1 MLLHF
6 FHHGFLHL
14 VMRAAGHLHDFLRT
28 EVRGHHD
35 HGVLEVHRA
44 ALTIRHA
51 AIVLQQD
58 VEDVRVS
65 LFDFIEQDHAV
76 GTAPDSFREVAA
88 LVIADISRRR
98 ADQTGDAML
107 LHVFRH
113 INADHGLFTIE
124 EERGER
130 LRELGL
136 ADTRGSK
143 EEERAVRP
151 VRVRESCAASLNRF
165 RDLSHGLILT
175 DHAFRQFLT
184 HVKELLTLALHHFR
198 HRDAGRAGHHF
209 SDFLSADAC
218 TKEVRLI
225 RRLILLHLARFL
237 IQLLLKLREHRVL
250 EFREALVLSV
260 PAALVHLAADLID
273 LVAGFLFADRVRLLA
288 LPDLFE
294 V

>member
-1 MLLHF
+1 M
-6 FHHGFLHL
+6 
-14 VMRAAGHLHDFLRT
+14 
-28 EVRGHHD
+28 
-35 HGVLEVHRA
+35 
-44 ALTIRHA
+44 
-51 AIVLQQD
+51 
-58 VEDVRVS
+58 
-65 LFDFIEQDHAV
+65 
-76 GTAPDSFREVAA
+76 
-88 LVIADISRRR
+88 
-98 ADQTGDAML
+98 
-107 LHVFRH
+107 
-113 INADHGLFTIE
+113 
-124 EERGER
+124 
-130 LRELGL
+130 
-136 ADTRGSK
+136 
-143 EEERAVRP
+143 
-151 VRVRESCAASLNRF
+151 
-165 RDLSHGLILT
+165 
-175 DHAFRQFLT
+175 
-184 HVKELLTLALHHFR
+184 KELLTLALHHFR